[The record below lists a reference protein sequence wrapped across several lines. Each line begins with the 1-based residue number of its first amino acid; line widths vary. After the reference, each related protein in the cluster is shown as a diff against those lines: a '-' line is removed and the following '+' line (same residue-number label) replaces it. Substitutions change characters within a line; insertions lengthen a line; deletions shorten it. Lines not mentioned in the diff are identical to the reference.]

1 MHSIRSLATNQIGL
15 VDVQQAREIPVR
27 NFRPLKS
34 LLSRVGKMNRD
45 LSLVTFTI
53 SSNTC
58 IVQFDCAPLSYGRR
72 TLSVHLFILPQYPP
86 VPVFRKTIVPYIITV
101 FIPPSTLPRTHAP
114 ALTSTATESD
124 GSLNTKETAFD
135 LVEFG
140 ASVPVGAIISVGLVD
155 AK

>member
-1 MHSIRSLATNQIGL
+1 
-15 VDVQQAREIPVR
+15 
-27 NFRPLKS
+27 
-34 LLSRVGKMNRD
+34 MNRD

-140 ASVPVGAIISVGLVD
+140 ASVPVGAMISVGLVD
-155 AK
+155 AKRGTPNTHYFVLSRCAMDGKRYALTKVLPHVAFNTLSTVL